1 MLLDTLRH
9 HCMDAA
15 TRAIHREVGKMSV
28 IWGILIIAFA
38 LGAGWLLANL
48 IIPQS
53 EIDKIDAIGKW
64 AKEEL
69 GRREAERREE

>member
-1 MLLDTLRH
+1 
-9 HCMDAA
+9 
-15 TRAIHREVGKMSV
+15 MSV

>member
-1 MLLDTLRH
+1 M
-9 HCMDAA
+9 
-15 TRAIHREVGKMSV
+15 IG
-28 IWGILIIAFA
+28 GILIIAFA
-38 LGAGWLLANL
+38 LGVGWLLAGL

-69 GRREAERREE
+69 DRRGAERREE